1 MRVSTSQQSL
11 DIQIRALK
19 DAGVKANRIFTDK
32 ASGSSTDREGLDLL
46 RMKVEEGD
54 VILVKKLDRLGRDTA
69 DMIQLIKE
77 FDAQGVAVRFIDD
90 GISTDGD
97 MGQMVVTILSAV
109 AQAERRRI
117 LERTNEGRQEA
128 KLKGIKFG
136 RRRTVDRNVVLTLH
150 QKGTGATE
158 IAHQLSIARS
168 TFIKFLKT
176 KGPRDTPIFIGVWTR
191 GIMYPCVAG
200 RSSRPDTFCVHCSNP
215 TLHWQLDDPGT
226 AQPSPYYPP
235 DP

>member
-1 MRVSTSQQSL
+1 M
-11 DIQIRALK
+11 
-19 DAGVKANRIFTDK
+19 KANRIFTDK
-32 ASGSSTDREGLDLL
+32 ASGSNADREGLDLL

-69 DMIQLIKE
+69 DMIQLIKA
-77 FDAQGVAVRFIDD
+77 FDAQGIAVRFIDD
-90 GISTDGD
+90 GISTDGE

-136 RRRTVDRNVVLTLH
+136 RRRSVDRSIVLELH

-158 IAHQLSIARS
+158 IARQLSIARS
-168 TFIKFLKT
+168 TVYKILE
-176 KGPRDTPIFIGVWTR
+176 DE
-191 GIMYPCVAG
+191 
-200 RSSRPDTFCVHCSNP
+200 
-215 TLHWQLDDPGT
+215 T
-226 AQPSPYYPP
+226 ATADQVSLCIRAVTVSASA
-235 DP
+235 